1 MTRKSKVTLL
11 LAPLACL
18 LCPAHL
24 LGYLLATL
32 GGARIAA
39 YHGWMDAAS
48 VLIAVIAIGLAIRRW
63 EGKRGHHHCDQHHD
77 H

>member
-1 MTRKSKVTLL
+1 MTRKSKAALL

-24 LGYLLATL
+24 LGYLLAAL

-39 YHGWMDAAS
+39 HHGWMDAAS
-48 VLIAVIAIGLAIRRW
+48 VLIAVVVIGLAIKRW
-63 EGKRGHHHCDQHHD
+63 ESKRGHHHCDQHHV